1 MMDHR
6 CGECPACLSDMA
18 ELVPCQRAARGVIQ
32 LPQIEEVPDY
42 DERVELDDDPALH

>member
-18 ELVPCQRAARGVIQ
+18 ELVPCQRTVPFRGG
-32 LPQIEEVPDY
+32 
-42 DERVELDDDPALH
+42 RDDGLAQRTPVKDASHECT